1 MAYTCSKCFTT
12 DFTRD
17 DGEWL
22 QMNKLGRNF
31 EWQLELLGLSKE
43 TYFKKENGKKYYW
56 RCRECIETTKQD
68 WDDKSGRIR
77 KNRIKEKAKI
87 TKSIDNEDKRKQR
100 KLEEEQNRQKKQ
112 LKRLSK
118 TQKQQNN
125 KLDDVSSRVSK
136 TEQDVT
142 VCQADIQELKNSDI
156 EQNKEIRATQTKT
169 DQNSEDIKQTNE
181 SVKKNTEEN
190 KQLEARNTA
199 LEENQTK
206 LWGKVFP
213 AKKIP
218 QTIYD
223 FTNWKYYVGWPIFL
237 IFTGCV
243 IKKVYRTKTRKR
255 KESKNYL
262 VEIHRIFQEWQLNMY
277 ASTGGYVVGFYLIK
291 EAIEKW
297 INPRISNWLVTQKLI
312 TLSVVCLIIGIG
324 FYVDGI
330 ITSSLKTP
338 LQRLAIR
345 IENANIDEK
354 TKRSLLSKTQQ
365 VNELF
370 KETLKRFGLLAVV
383 GILTKLIEIYWN
395 KDILSYLSYA
405 VPIAGAV
412 KIIWEVD
419 KTLKR
424 LKLNGS
430 KK

>member
-1 MAYTCSKCFTT
+1 
-12 DFTRD
+12 
-17 DGEWL
+17 
-22 QMNKLGRNF
+22 MNKLGRNF